1 MHRQFQ
7 RIRTFHFWASQNRCS
22 SCYHNYCWGHC
33 LGGCCFDLLL
43 LQLLLKPLKVAPP
56 PKRLLPSAATT
67 IATANAEASAPTVA
81 TSTSVAAVTAA
92 SNTTANTASAGTDYC
107 CSECCCTL
115 FHPLGTVST
124 AAASSFLLPQPQLQ
138 LLLLLR
144 PSFAVAATIAAT
156 ATKYW
161 QLWMI
166 CLHPLLVFFAH
177 FAINEKSSKWNT
189 PIYQVQLE
197 NQEQRYLC
205 IFFPFFNF
213 VLVLLMQ
220 TFSKSAPE
228 RPVLETL
235 PGPSCRGDSSFT
247 M

>member
-161 QLWMI
+161 QLWMLI
-166 CLHPLLVFFAH
+166 CLHPLLVFFCPLCH
-177 FAINEKSSKWNT
+177 QWEKLQMEYT
-189 PIYQVQLE
+189 H
-197 NQEQRYLC
+197 
-205 IFFPFFNF
+205 
-213 VLVLLMQ
+213 
-220 TFSKSAPE
+220 
-228 RPVLETL
+228 L
-235 PGPSCRGDSSFT
+235 PGAVRKSRAALFMYFFSIFQLCACVTHADLQ
-247 M
+247 